1 MTIDVRCYDDRKFT
15 YTLDDVQHIPYKDDL
30 VVFNNI
36 WYKVD
41 GFVWNFDN
49 SEHILYVVPNRD
61 LI

>member
-15 YTLDDVQHIPYKDDL
+15 YTLDDVQHISYKDDL

-41 GFVWNFDN
+41 GFVWNFDT
-49 SEHILYVVPNRD
+49 SIIIMYIRTT
-61 LI
+61 